1 MVVVYLHNNAHNGDV
16 LFSSE
21 IVKVLIRSNPTIQ
34 FKIVPCCSS
43 ILFHDIVSD
52 NVSIHEHPVKWNVNM
67 NTSRDI

>member
-21 IVKVLIRSNPTIQ
+21 IVKVLIRSNQTKQ
-34 FKIVPCCSS
+34 FKIDPCCSS